1 MKRPDVAA
9 VALIVAGCA
18 LAQNQVSSGTPA
30 TSPDGAA
37 PISTATLTV
46 ENGERLVGPE
56 WHLNIAWAGER
67 PFKVGHQPELCYFV
81 RNQAGEWE
89 DLRVSFAGSAFSLY
103 PMHSPASGTWH
114 WVVDPGESI
123 DFTGEVADWRVLGF
137 PGTYKAKLT
146 LPGIGDVWSDAFS
159 IASSGDAGNDPTA
172 PIVGDTEQS
181 DAFKEVMRYRLI
193 PSCGLPEADR
203 RLRAQILRELAGRF
217 SGDTTPRMSFH
228 ALARQRDKLSQAADL
243 PTALRDRIELSRL
256 LEVGR
261 GLTFQPSEDLAVV
274 AQAAE
279 WASRIAAM
287 GSKSGHVGRVAR
299 YQWLVYAKEAGL
311 PGCEGQLAAARLDP
325 MMRGIAAS
333 YLEGSERL
341 AIFADVVL
349 VQQWSGL
356 SSPRTKVPEGHS
368 TETTGPTAPV
378 RQLR

>member
-1 MKRPDVAA
+1 
-9 VALIVAGCA
+9 
-18 LAQNQVSSGTPA
+18 
-30 TSPDGAA
+30 
-37 PISTATLTV
+37 
-46 ENGERLVGPE
+46 
-56 WHLNIAWAGER
+56 
-67 PFKVGHQPELCYFV
+67 
-81 RNQAGEWE
+81 
-89 DLRVSFAGSAFSLY
+89 
-103 PMHSPASGTWH
+103 
-114 WVVDPGESI
+114 
-123 DFTGEVADWRVLGF
+123 
-137 PGTYKAKLT
+137 LT
-146 LPGIGDVWSDAFS
+146 LPGIGDVWSGEFS
-159 IASSGDAGNDPTA
+159 IASSAGAGSDPA
-172 PIVGDTEQS
+172 SPIVGNAEQS

-203 RLRAQILRELAGRF
+203 RFRAEILRSLAERF
-217 SGDTTPRMSFH
+217 PGDTTPRMSFWP
-228 ALARQRDKLSQAADL
+228 LERQRDVLSLASDL
-243 PTALRDRIELSRL
+243 PLALRDRIELSRL

-287 GSKSGHVGRVAR
+287 GSKPGHVGRVAR

-341 AIFADVVL
+341 AIFTDVVL

-356 SSPRTKVPEGHS
+356 SSPQTKVPEGHS
-368 TETTGPTAPV
+368 TETTGPPGPG